1 MFVLFGINLMSNAQ
15 VCVIK
20 GGNGAS
26 VEVFSATI
34 EKDGSEVWVTVSNDS
49 NDISANITV
58 NVTVKYESGGHTR
71 NYSGKAKVDANTS
84 PIIKIPIQKLNGNPA
99 KSVEVTSITGTR
111 CE

>member
-20 GGNGAS
+20 NGDGAT

-34 EKDGSEVWVTVSNDS
+34 EKNGSEVWVTVGNDS

-58 NVTVKYESGGHTR
+58 NVTVKYSTSHSR
-71 NYSGKAKVDANTS
+71 NYTGKTRVEANTS
-84 PIIKIPIQKLNGNPA
+84 PIIKIPIQQKVGKYPA
-99 KSVEVTSITGTR
+99 KSVEVTSITGNR

>member
-58 NVTVKYESGGHTR
+58 NVTVTHGSGYTR

-84 PIIKIPIQKLNGNPA
+84 PIIKIPIQKTIGNSPA